1 MLSLITGV
9 IDLLGGVGGLVEFK
23 ASLLASNGFAALA
36 LAYFAYD
43 DLPVCYRYNPSTTL
57 RRQQTG
63 LLITQKPSTWRWCSR
78 HNVLHILLFY

>member
-23 ASLLASNGFAALA
+23 ASLLTSNGFVALA

-43 DLPVCYRYNPSTTL
+43 DLLVCLIIGITHR
-57 RRQQTG
+57 
-63 LLITQKPSTWRWCSR
+63 LL
-78 HNVLHILLFY
+78 